1 MPFFLGMVWL
11 YRGRSYHRLINNT
24 ALQPTNRRAHSC
36 RFSASQLNRAPSS
49 EEVSHVNGN
58 VVVATGV
65 PLEQTSPAAGP
76 DSRPI
81 EDVSGFQARPAGKP
95 QARMAAQLDVV
106 KARALSPASRALV
119 MSAAGSRV

>member
-24 ALQPTNRRAHSC
+24 ALQPTAALMQVQRIAAKQGALFRGGVACQREC
-36 RFSASQLNRAPSS
+36 RGRNGGAPGA
-49 EEVSHVNGN
+49 NFPG
-58 VVVATGV
+58 
-65 PLEQTSPAAGP
+65 
-76 DSRPI
+76 SRPI

-95 QARMAAQLDVV
+95 QARMAAKLDVV

>member
-1 MPFFLGMVWL
+1 MSTGMSW
-11 YRGRSYHRLINNT
+11 
-24 ALQPTNRRAHSC
+24 
-36 RFSASQLNRAPSS
+36 SQRVCPWSTR
-49 EEVSHVNGN
+49 HFPG
-58 VVVATGV
+58 
-65 PLEQTSPAAGP
+65 
-76 DSRPI
+76 SRPI